1 MADKKNAPAKARTW
15 GMKKAWALLLML
27 ELLPGAALAATAAIA
42 PLSTASVGGTSQV
55 ATADG
60 NYVYQLVQNN
70 SSFTAFQ
77 VNATNGKLKKLAS
90 YTYSASGMQLP
101 PSFQSLAIDNK
112 RKLLFAFEVFYG
124 MAPTASYYINVYR
137 IGSDGKLTEVSGSPF
152 PVNASNNKLSNSP
165 MVVDSAN
172 GRLFLQT
179 AGSFP
184 FSAQYQ
190 CDASSAIVSFTI
202 ADDGTLTQAGGPTN
216 TVSNAFGFTLTPD
229 GKYLLSAGFNT
240 NNCGLNNSSIS
251 GQLAA
256 YPVLATGALGTT
268 AITQSIPILSVP
280 LSSGSVMTYSPV
292 AVVADPGS
300 SNVYLLNNGQGSLV
314 FSLNGTAGSL
324 TPNTA
329 IAPLNAYGL
338 VFSGHGRRAWALANN
353 QIQAYQ
359 VNADGSLTAEGSAAA
374 SAPSQDSQGL
384 PPAMLI
390 TADSTRVIVTND
402 NPQSTWVYGTN
413 LPAFGTPAI
422 SLTSTAIIATTP
434 VSNMPTGCTPGLS
447 VTPLPGNGTV
457 PAGSAVSASA
467 TLSNG
472 VITGTLPVA
481 SMPAN
486 QTYNVSAS
494 LNCGA
499 IGTFSSAP
507 LPFNY
512 YVGLSKP
519 TISAA
524 DGAVSSKA
532 TGYVLNGAS
541 FSLSI
546 STTAPASPSA
556 AAPGAI
562 TVPLTAGTLADGT
575 WPLSGTMPVAT
586 LQPNIPYYVR
596 TAITL
601 PDGSSYF
608 SEASTFSTLKDP
620 SVTASFSY
628 PQVFSLKLSLAV
640 NPYSLP
646 GTEFGF
652 ILSNPADSTQ
662 QPIKFS
668 FTRNFSGTTTQTLS
682 SDLLDASPTSTKI
695 PYLNGTMYK
704 MKGYVVAKGVTYE
717 SAEVDVPVKSPI
729 ALAFKSVKAISAVN
743 AQVDFDFVIDHARVN
758 VNNIKS
764 VAVQCTLSSL
774 ALPGLPPTESAFM
787 LGKIFEGSAEGTP
800 NVQILPLGRKAS
812 CKAKAYMQ
820 DGPPIST
827 DGLTSMEFDTPR
839 SGP

>member
-1 MADKKNAPAKARTW
+1 ML
-15 GMKKAWALLLML
+15 GM
-27 ELLPGAALAATAAIA
+27 LPGSALAATAAIA
-42 PLSTASVGGTSQV
+42 PLFTANVGGTSQV

-70 SSFTAFQ
+70 SSFTAFRMNS
-77 VNATNGKLKKLAS
+77 VDGKLKKLAS
-90 YTYSASGMQLP
+90 YTYSANDMQLP

-112 RKLLFAFEVFYG
+112 RRLLFAFEVFYG
-124 MAPTASYYINVYR
+124 LAPTASYYINVYR
-137 IGSDGKLTEVSGSPF
+137 IGSDGKLTEVAGSPF

-190 CDASSAIVSFTI
+190 CDTSSAIVSFTI
-202 ADDGTLTQAGGPTN
+202 ADDGTLIQAGGPTN
-216 TVSNAFGFTLTPD
+216 TVANAFGFTLTPD

-240 NNCGLNNSSIS
+240 NNCGASNSSVS

-256 YPVLATGALGTT
+256 YPVLATGALGSTV
-268 AITQSIPILSVP
+268 ITQSIPILSVP
-280 LSSGSVMTYSPV
+280 ISQDSVMTYSPI

-300 SNVYLLNNGQGSLV
+300 NNVYLLNNGQGPLV
-314 FSLNGTAGSL
+314 FSLDETAGSL
-324 TPNTA
+324 TPNTT

-338 VFSGHGRRAWALANN
+338 VFSERGRRAWALANN

-413 LPAFGTPAI
+413 LPAFGTPVI

-434 VSNMPTGCTPGLS
+434 ASNVLAGCTPGLS
-447 VTPLPGNGTV
+447 VTPLSGNGTA

-467 TLSNG
+467 TLGNG
-472 VITGTLPVA
+472 VITGALPVA
-481 SMPAN
+481 SMQAN

-499 IGTFSSAP
+499 TGTFSSAP
-507 LPFNY
+507 APFNY

-519 TISAA
+519 AISAA
-524 DGAVSSKA
+524 DGAVSSEA
-532 TGYVLNGAS
+532 TGYVLSGAS
-541 FSLSI
+541 FGLSI
-546 STTAPASPSA
+546 STTAPANPRA
-556 AAPGAI
+556 PVPGAI
-562 TVPLTAGTLADGT
+562 TAPLTAGTPAGGL

-601 PDGSSYF
+601 PEGSSYF
-608 SEASTFSTLKDP
+608 SEASTFSTAKAP
-620 SVTASFSY
+620 AVTASFSY
-628 PQVFSLKLSLAV
+628 PEVFSLKLSLAV

-652 ILSNPADSTQ
+652 ILTNPADSTQ
-662 QPIKFS
+662 APIKFS
-668 FTRNFSGTTTQTLS
+668 FPKNFSGTSTQTLS

-704 MKGYVVAKGVTYE
+704 MKGYVVANGVAYE

-729 ALAFKSVKAISAVN
+729 ALAYKSVKAINAVN

-758 VNNIKS
+758 VNNIQS
-764 VAVQCTLSSL
+764 VAMQCTLWSL
-774 ALPGLPPTESAFM
+774 SFPNFPPQNIAFM
-787 LGKIFEGSAEGTP
+787 LRNTFDGSTAGAP
-800 NVQILPLGRKAS
+800 NSQTLPLGRKVS
-812 CKAKAYMQ
+812 CKAKANMR
-820 DGPPIST
+820 DGTKIST
-827 DGLTSMEFDTPR
+827 DGLTSMEFETPR